1 VLIRRPNVLKAET
14 EEGWATATLGVLAF
28 VAILAILWLIL

>member
-1 VLIRRPNVLKAET
+1 MLKAEQT
-14 EEGWATATLGVLAF
+14 EEGRATATLGVLAF